1 MSNLIFFSFN
11 LQILAEFVR
20 IADIDLEK
28 IIRSGC
34 LKYFQAV
41 NLLIKNKKKVSH
53 AVRDAFSRISETIMP
68 VSQINGEKMIMV
80 SM

>member
-1 MSNLIFFSFN
+1 M
-11 LQILAEFVR
+11 AEFAR

-41 NLLIKNKKKVSH
+41 NLLMKNKKKVSH
-53 AVRDAFSRISETIMP
+53 AVRDAFSRISEMP
-68 VSQINGEKMIMV
+68 VSQTNGEKMIMV
-80 SM
+80 LM